1 MVTAFTPSTASSA
14 FCTVPVQW
22 LHIIP
27 SILITFVIVF
37 VLSFSCFTS
46 CLLFCSAGVFS
57 MHCSPSTAACVV
69 SCSVRAASGVP
80 VFSGVNPLLKPLSRR
95 AFPTTK
101 ILLKLMAAAPNMG
114 FRRIPK
120 DGYSTPAARGM
131 PMQL

>member
-1 MVTAFTPSTASSA
+1 MVTVFTPSTASSA

-37 VLSFSCFTS
+37 VLSFSS
-46 CLLFCSAGVFS
+46 LLFCSAGASS